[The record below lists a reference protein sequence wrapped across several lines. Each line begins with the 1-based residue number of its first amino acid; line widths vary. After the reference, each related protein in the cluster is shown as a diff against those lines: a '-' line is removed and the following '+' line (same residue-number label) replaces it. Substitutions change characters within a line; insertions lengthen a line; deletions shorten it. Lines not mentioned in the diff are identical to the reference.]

1 MNYANNVILPG
12 DTGSRFDTPGRLPV
26 LTPGNIWTPHRERQV
41 RDLRA
46 MRSVWERHRRRR
58 PLGPPLCSTTFGGN
72 TIPPLFGGGG
82 GFAQGDIR
90 IATVGAAFVG
100 SAGGN
105 PAPITLPSA
114 GATVGDELWQIIHS
128 SGTYA
133 NDPNWT
139 QRLGGAPVLFDR
151 FRLLSREAD
160 GTANDDYILP
170 ANTLFVTAQ
179 QWSLNEVLP
188 FDTWPSLLVQGGF
201 LNNTALTEWEVSFP
215 PGQPVSMAANATGDP
230 AKFAYGLFAC
240 QDRKQP
246 DVTQPSIQNSPPV
259 AMETIVSLA
268 AFAATAPNA
277 VDTELTLIQF
287 DYKAVS
293 IQYDSYIIGRT
304 PGAPNTYAQW
314 CQHQRYRL
322 F

>member
-1 MNYANNVILPG
+1 MNYAENVILPG
-12 DTGSRFDTPGRLPV
+12 DTGERFNTPGQFAV
-26 LTPGNIWTPHRERQV
+26 LNPGNIWTPHRERQV

-46 MRSVWERHRRRR
+46 MRGAVERHRRRR

-90 IATVGAAFVG
+90 IASVG
-100 SAGGN
+100 SAYVGPAGGN
-105 PAPITLPSA
+105 PAPVTLPSA
-114 GATVGDELWQIIHS
+114 GATVGDELWQIVHS
-128 SGTYA
+128 SGTYT
-133 NDPNWT
+133 NPTNWV
-139 QRLGGAPVLFDR
+139 QRVGGAAVLFNR
-151 FRLLSREAD
+151 FRLFSREAD
-160 GTANDDYILP
+160 GIDDDFVLP
-170 ANTLFVTAQ
+170 INTLFVTAQ

-201 LNNTALTEWEVSFP
+201 LNDTATTEWTVSFP
-215 PGQPVSMAANATGDP
+215 PGQPVSMAATATGDP

-246 DVTQPSIQNSPPV
+246 DVSQPSIQNSPPV
-259 AMETIVSLA
+259 PMETIVSLA

-304 PGAPNTYAQW
+304 PGAPATYAHW
-314 CQHQRYRL
+314 CQHERYRI